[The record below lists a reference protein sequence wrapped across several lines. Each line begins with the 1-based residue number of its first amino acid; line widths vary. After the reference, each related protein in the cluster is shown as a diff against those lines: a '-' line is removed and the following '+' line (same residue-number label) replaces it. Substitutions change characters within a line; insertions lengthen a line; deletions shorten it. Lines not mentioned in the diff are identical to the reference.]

1 VGATLPIALDPT
13 VVPNETRRL
22 SSMPRARGRHSA
34 CAVSPGSS
42 PPARQSS
49 TGSLPLLPVGCRKR
63 ADSPGKSTIARPS
76 DWGAEFLA
84 EVVHVVAVLAGFLRD
99 LSPLQFWG
107 EGRADGGE
115 HLRKIG
121 PLRSGSP
128 YLSSAALRGCHP
140 ERSEGS
146 RRALRA
152 TTQDQGEILRSLR
165 SLIMT
170 TPSTTLTHRAAIA
183 AGRRDNA
190 GARPAASCGAVLA
203 QPFCPPARPFQAAC
217 NLNIGC
223 SKCKKGGIHGA
234 ETLGPRRVL
243 PKSPVP
249 SPQSLVPLRS

>member
-1 VGATLPIALDPT
+1 
-13 VVPNETRRL
+13 
-22 SSMPRARGRHSA
+22 M
-34 CAVSPGSS
+34 
-42 PPARQSS
+42 
-49 TGSLPLLPVGCRKR
+49 
-63 ADSPGKSTIARPS
+63 
-76 DWGAEFLA
+76 
-84 EVVHVVAVLAGFLRD
+84 RD

-165 SLIMT
+165 ALIMT

-249 SPQSLVPLRS
+249 SPKSLPFWQSPPLPGSPVAFAVHSALRIPHSALEFLRPSGERKSHF